1 MTQWSAAAAKQR
13 ASQERF
19 PTCRSRWLARRRILA
34 FSRTAISSMFA
45 HQGRFNLR
53 RACRRARYAQQ
64 GTFRQA
70 QARQTWRH
78 RARRVPLGSISQQR
92 IRFHAS
98 TALQA
103 STRAHQE
110 VSSVRFAHRVTCQTA
125 MAMMNVLPVGSAS
138 TATRLTQSATRA
150 DWGPTIQKK
159 GGRRARSAQLDSNA
173 RVDFK

>member
-34 FSRTAISSMFA
+34 ISRTAISSMFA
-45 HQGRFNLR
+45 HQGRFNVR

-64 GTFRQA
+64 VTSRQA

-103 STRAHQE
+103 LLRAHQE
-110 VSSVRFAHRVTCQTA
+110 VSSVPSARQGTCRAA
-125 MAMMNVLPVGSAS
+125 MPLTYALPVGSAS
-138 TATRLTQSATRA
+138 TATRPTQSATRA
-150 DWGPTIQKK
+150 GWGPTIQIK
-159 GGRRARSAQLDSNA
+159 GGSRARSAQLDSNA